1 VSCVTLRW
9 SSKKCKVAI
18 PALVPAATIGVA
30 CLPSIFGMRAGMC
43 RVYRDDGGIGV
54 WSNRM
59 LGGICSVLSPAQE
72 PEVLLLVGGVAELRA
87 NSVVC

>member
-1 VSCVTLRW
+1 
-9 SSKKCKVAI
+9 
-18 PALVPAATIGVA
+18 
-30 CLPSIFGMRAGMC
+30 MRAGMC